1 MSSTCKCCGHVWIVV
16 GQCKDGSV
24 VLLHSSPAGVQLCG
38 TTTLSGKKNSKAYKL
53 AKKYMKKYYKTW
65 YSRYPNVSRGKTYLS
80 HYAQMR
86 WRTSGEGV
94 RLSDP
99 DGYQNMS
106 AEDVLADLFSQK
118 Q

>member
-1 MSSTCKCCGHVWIVV
+1 
-16 GQCKDGSV
+16 
-24 VLLHSSPAGVQLCG
+24 
-38 TTTLSGKKNSKAYKL
+38 
-53 AKKYMKKYYKTW
+53 MKKYYKTW